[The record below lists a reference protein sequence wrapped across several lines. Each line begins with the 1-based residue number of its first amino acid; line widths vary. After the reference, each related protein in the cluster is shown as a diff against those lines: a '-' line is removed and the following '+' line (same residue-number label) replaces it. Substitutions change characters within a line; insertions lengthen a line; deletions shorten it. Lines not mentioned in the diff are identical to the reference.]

1 MGIVTRLAALRRDTR
16 GNSLPIFAASLIP
29 LLAIVG
35 GGVDAARGYL
45 TKVQLQNACDAGV
58 LAGRRA
64 MAKSGDY
71 QDEEKAKAL
80 RMFRANFDSDIVE
93 ATDINFDT
101 NAGTEGDVLGTA
113 STEIPTV
120 LMQLFGYYD
129 MSFDVTCAAELQ
141 ITNTDIM
148 FVLDVTGSMA
158 GSRIVGLRDAVR
170 DFHRTITSSVT
181 DDDVRV
187 RYGFVPYSM
196 TVNARRLL
204 LDGDMPADFIADT
217 APYQTQLAYFE
228 TPSYRKTGSSTNT
241 VVETYGSAITD
252 AQCTAYANNNYPSSG
267 SNPVNSGAAPGNTTE
282 VTYSKNNWTR
292 TSGSGT
298 SAQGTCKRNKKTVT
312 TSWKT
317 VYEFDYWRYDQ
328 ATVDISALK
337 TFNVDRTNF
346 NAVQFV
352 YDLDQDDAYAQTAGF
367 HDLRELALMADTNDV
382 DRANYTWG
390 GCIEERATVVD
401 ADMDPVP
408 DGATDLDINSAPD
421 SDETRWK
428 PYFSPLVFYRYGYYN
443 GVNTSTDL
451 SPTQDYCPAPM
462 RLFEEVDLTPNTIPA
477 WLEDYLTSLTPVGG
491 TYHDI
496 GMIWGGRLASPNGI
510 FADIVNDE
518 PERSVSRHVIFMTDG
533 EMAPEIDYYSAYGME
548 RYDNRVAP
556 RDTSRNAL
564 PPWHNARFVAACKA
578 IKDEGYTV
586 WVIGFGS
593 SLTSEMRACATGH
606 RAYFSNNSDELRATF
621 RFIASQVADLRLN
634 E

>member
-1 MGIVTRLAALRRDTR
+1 MGIVNSLAALRRDTR

-64 MAKSGDY
+64 MAKSGEYEDG
-71 QDEEKAKAL
+71 EKAKAL
-80 RMFRANFDSDIVE
+80 RMFRANFDSDIVD

-101 NAGTEGDVLGTA
+101 EAGTEGDVSGTA

-129 MSFDVTCAAELQ
+129 MDFAVGCAAELQ

-158 GSRIVGLRDAVR
+158 TDNRIGGLRDAVR

-181 DDDVRV
+181 DSDVRV

-204 LDGDMPADFIADT
+204 VEDDMPVDYIADT
-217 APYQTQLAYFE
+217 AEYQTKLAYF
-228 TPSYRKTGSSTNT
+228 GSPKEIEIRSLREDT
-241 VVETYGSAITD
+241 VENRHMD
-252 AQCTAYANNNYPSSG
+252 DWDDCRDYANRTSSSG
-267 SNPVNSGAAPGNTTE
+267 SPPGNTT
-282 VTYSKNNWTR
+282 YTR
-292 TSGSGT
+292 YRDYRFTDTSGPG
-298 SAQGTCKRNKKTVT
+298 GNCRLEKRT
-312 TSWKT
+312 TTHKT

-337 TFNVDRTNF
+337 SF

-352 YDLDQDDAYAQTAGF
+352 SDLDEDDAYAPTAGF
-367 HDLRELALMADTNDV
+367 HELRELALMTDTSEV
-382 DRANYTWG
+382 ERSNYTWE
-390 GCIEERATVVD
+390 GCIEERQTVVD
-401 ADMDPVP
+401 EDMDPVP

-428 PYFSPLVFYRYGYYN
+428 PYFPRLVFNRGGYYD
-443 GVNTSTDL
+443 GVNSYSNLSST
-451 SPTQDYCPAPM
+451 TDYCPAQM
-462 RLFEEVDLTPNTIPA
+462 RLFEEVDLKPDSIPD
-477 WLEDYLTSLTPVGG
+477 WLEDYLRDLTPVGG

-510 FADIVNDE
+510 FADVVNKD
-518 PERSVSRHVIFMTDG
+518 PERSVSRHIIFMTDG
-533 EMAPEIDYYSAYGME
+533 EMAPETDYYSAYGME
-548 RYDNRVAP
+548 KYDNRVAP
-556 RDTSRNAL
+556 RGTNRTELISY
-564 PPWHNARFVAACKA
+564 HNSRFVAACRA

-593 SLTSEMRACATGH
+593 ALTAEMRACATGH
-606 RAYFSNNSDELRATF
+606 RAYFSNNSSELRATF
-621 RFIASQVADLRLN
+621 RYIASQVADLRLN

>member
-1 MGIVTRLAALRRDTR
+1 MGISKSLAALLRDAR
-16 GNSLPIFAASLIP
+16 GNSLPIFAASLVP

-64 MAKSGDY
+64 MAKSGEYED
-71 QDEEKAKAL
+71 DEKAKAL
-80 RMFRANFDSDIVE
+80 RMFRANFDSDIVD

-101 NAGTEGDVLGTA
+101 AAGTEGDVSGTA

-129 MSFDVTCAAELQ
+129 MAFSVDCAAELQ

-196 TVNARRLL
+196 TVNARNLL
-204 LDGDMPADFIADT
+204 VDGDMPTDFIADT
-217 APYQTQLAYFE
+217 APYQTKLAYFGDPQYVE
-228 TPSYRKTGSSTNT
+228 TSSTRADT
-241 VVETYGSAITD
+241 VENLHMD
-252 AQCTAYANNNYPSSG
+252 DWEDCQDYASRTSSSG
-267 SNPVNSGAAPGNTTE
+267 TPPGTTIS
-282 VTYSKNNWTR
+282 TRYRDYRWTD
-292 TSGSGT
+292 TSGPG
-298 SAQGTCKRNKKTVT
+298 GNCRLEKRTTTKTY
-312 TSWKT
+312 KT
-317 VYEFDYWRYDQ
+317 VYEFEYWRYDQ
-328 ATVDISALK
+328 ATIDVSALK
-337 TFNVDRTNF
+337 TVNADGTNF
-346 NAVQFV
+346 NTVQFV
-352 YDLDQDDAYAQTAGF
+352 SGLDDDDAYAPTQGF
-367 HDLRELALMADTNDV
+367 HDLRELAVMSGTHDV
-382 DRANYTWG
+382 WRSNYTWG

-428 PYFSPLVFYRYGYYN
+428 PYFSPLVFNRGGYYD
-443 GVNTSTDL
+443 GVSSYTNL
-451 SPTQDYCPAPM
+451 SPTPDYCPAPM
-462 RLFEEVDLTPNTIPA
+462 RLFEEVDLAPNTIPA
-477 WLEDYLTSLTPVGG
+477 WLDTYLNNLTPVGG

-510 FADIVNDE
+510 FADVVNDE
-518 PERSVSRHVIFMTDG
+518 PDRSISRHIIFMTDG
-533 EMAPEIDYYSAYGME
+533 EMAPEIDFYSAYGME

-556 RDTSRNAL
+556 RYTSRGDL
-564 PPWHNARFVAACKA
+564 PAWHNTRFVAACQA

-606 RAYFSNNSDELRATF
+606 RAFFSNNSDELRATF
-621 RFIASQVADLRLN
+621 RYIASQVADLRLN